1 MSQALDNLCGAGK
14 PLKVESPDANEIEG
28 LVEDLITAT
37 QKVADT
43 LSA

>member
-14 PLKVESPDANEIEG
+14 QLKVEASDTNEIEG

-43 LSA
+43 PST